1 MAIAV
6 LVPTI
11 GRGPQFT
18 TDQYMR
24 ARHPIGISDPAIG
37 RLHIARVTDA
47 RPSPADRPAIPDHP
61 ETAGAGHRAISDH
74 PETAGVG
81 HRAISDHPV
90 AVMVGRPAMFA
101 HRITVDGRPAIL
113 DHPVAVMVGLLAT
126 LGRQE
131 RAQGLPEMA
140 AVLLDPRP
148 HPDPLRFSDLRRRQ
162 DQLQFSGPRPR

>member
-61 ETAGAGHRAISDH
+61 
-74 PETAGVG
+74 
-81 HRAISDHPV
+81 
-90 AVMVGRPAMFA
+90 
-101 HRITVDGRPAIL
+101 
-113 DHPVAVMVGLLAT
+113 VAVMVGLLAT

>member
-47 RPSPADRPAIPDHP
+47 RPSPADRRAIP
-61 ETAGAGHRAISDH
+61 
-74 PETAGVG
+74 
-81 HRAISDHPV
+81 DHPV

-126 LGRQE
+126 LGRQ
-131 RAQGLPEMA
+131 
-140 AVLLDPRP
+140 
-148 HPDPLRFSDLRRRQ
+148 
-162 DQLQFSGPRPR
+162 